1 MKYLAATAQRGVR
14 VGNEL
19 AGKVAIV
26 TGGASGLGYATVK
39 KFVAEGAQVVVA
51 DLDVERGEE
60 LAAECG
66 ENARFERVDVSDAE
80 QISALITHAVNV
92 FGGLHVMVN
101 NAGISSRMHSSFL
114 RDDLADFN
122 RVMSVNLLGVMLG
135 TREAARHMSKAA
147 GGSIVNVSS
156 IGGIQAGGG
165 VMAYR
170 ASKAAVLHFS
180 KCAAIELAS
189 YDIRVNCL
197 APGSIVTPIL
207 ETSVQHMS
215 EDVREMLVK
224 SSRETMRKNRP
235 LDREGTPDDVAEAA
249 LFFASDRSAYLTGT
263 VLPVDG
269 GTTTGTPMRRRS
281 RETAS

>member
-1 MKYLAATAQRGVR
+1 M
-14 VGNEL
+14 GNDL

-39 KFVAEGAQVVVA
+39 KFVAEGARVVVA
-51 DLDVERGEE
+51 DLDVERGEA
-60 LAAECG
+60 LAGECG
-66 ENARFERVDVSDAE
+66 ENAQFKRVDVSDAE
-80 QISALITHAVNV
+80 QVSALVSTALNA

-135 TREAARHMSKAA
+135 TREAARHMSEAG

-180 KCAAIELAS
+180 KCAAIEFAS
-189 YDIRVNCL
+189 YGIRVNCL

-207 ETSVQHMS
+207 ESSVQHMS
-215 EDVREMLVK
+215 EEVRDMLVK

-235 LDREGTPDDVAEAA
+235 LEREGTPDDVAEAA
-249 LFFASDRSAYLTGT
+249 LYFAGDRSAYLTGT

-269 GTTTGTPMRRRS
+269 GTVTGTPIRRRAKEAMPGQVS
-281 RETAS
+281 HLT

>member
-1 MKYLAATAQRGVR
+1 
-14 VGNEL
+14 
-19 AGKVAIV
+19 
-26 TGGASGLGYATVK
+26 
-39 KFVAEGAQVVVA
+39 
-51 DLDVERGEE
+51 
-60 LAAECG
+60 
-66 ENARFERVDVSDAE
+66 
-80 QISALITHAVNV
+80 
-92 FGGLHVMVN
+92 
-101 NAGISSRMHSSFL
+101 
-114 RDDLADFN
+114 
-122 RVMSVNLLGVMLG
+122 
-135 TREAARHMSKAA
+135 
-147 GGSIVNVSS
+147 
-156 IGGIQAGGG
+156 
-165 VMAYR
+165 
-170 ASKAAVLHFS
+170 
-180 KCAAIELAS
+180 S